1 MRLLVTGIDGFVG
14 SHLVDYLLGISGV
27 ELSGTI
33 IGEEPSALLRVGKD
47 RVVLHQVDLRK
58 AEEIQGVLLA
68 VRPERIIHLAGQAFV
83 PASIDDPLG
92 TISTNLNGTAN
103 LLEAARKMRDQ
114 TGCDPAILLVS
125 TGEVY
130 GPPGGDAGP
139 VKEESPLR
147 PATPYAASKAAAD
160 MLGQSYRAAYGMKV
174 IVARP
179 YNHAGPR
186 QSPSFVCSDFGRRF
200 AQFARGLAKPEL
212 RVGELRVR
220 RDFTD
225 VRDVVR
231 AYWMILDQGST
242 HSVFNVCSGV
252 THEIGE
258 IVRLLEQASGIKA
271 TITQDPE
278 RMRSYDLSVL
288 PGSNARLVKTTGWS
302 PSIPFHQTVRD
313 VYAYW
318 LAELDQG

>member
-1 MRLLVTGIDGFVG
+1 MRVLVTGIDGFVG
-14 SHLVDYLLGISGV
+14 SHLADYLLGISRV

-33 IGEEPSALLRVGKD
+33 LGDHPSALLTVDPGK
-47 RVVLHQVDLRK
+47 VLLHQVDLRK
-58 AEEIQGVLLA
+58 PEEIQGFLLA
-68 VRPERIIHLAGQAFV
+68 IRPERIVHLAGQAFV

-92 TISTNLNGTAN
+92 TITTNLNGTAN

-114 TGCDPAILLVS
+114 SGYDPAILVVS

-130 GPPGGDAGP
+130 GRAMGDALP
-139 VKEESPLR
+139 VTEESPLR
-147 PATPYAASKAAAD
+147 PATPYAVSKAAAD
-160 MLGQSYRAAYGMKV
+160 MLGQSYRTAYGMKV
-174 IVARP
+174 LVARP

-186 QSPSFVCSDFGRRF
+186 QSPSFVCSDFGRCF
-200 AQFARGLAKPEL
+200 AQFARGLAEPEL
-212 RVGELRVR
+212 KVGELRAR

-231 AYWMILDQGST
+231 AYWMLLDRESN

-271 TITQDPE
+271 KIMPDPV

-288 PGSNARLVKTTGWS
+288 SGSNSRLIETTGWS
-302 PSIPFHQTVRD
+302 PGIPFHQTVRD

-318 LAELDQG
+318 LAELGQG